1 MYILRLTHRRLNIY
15 FKQEDNNM
23 GLFGKKDKKAASNL
37 SSKSHLDIEVKKDGA
52 QYTFLLDG
60 RLDTITSPD
69 LESKINE
76 ATPDADKLILDLAN
90 LEYISSAG
98 LRVLLGAV
106 QAMEGKG
113 EMIVCNLSQSVKE
126 VFELTGFSRLF
137 NIE

>member
-1 MYILRLTHRRLNIY
+1 
-15 FKQEDNNM
+15 M
-23 GLFGKKDKKAASNL
+23 GLFEKKDKKAASNL

-60 RLDTITSPD
+60 RLVTITSPD

-76 ATPDADKLILDLAN
+76 ATPDATKLIMDLEK

-113 EMIVCNLSQSVKE
+113 EMIVRNLTPAVNE